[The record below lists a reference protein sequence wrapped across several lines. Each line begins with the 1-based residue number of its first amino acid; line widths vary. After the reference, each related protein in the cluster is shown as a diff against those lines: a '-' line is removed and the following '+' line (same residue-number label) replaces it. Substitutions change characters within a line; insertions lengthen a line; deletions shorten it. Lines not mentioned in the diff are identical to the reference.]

1 MLPPHPGRP
10 DNLCASAGVLLIVGK
25 CCILYLK
32 AYMDTAYSQARSPCQ
47 MGSPM
52 FERSSCAQPILHTLQ
67 VFEQAG
73 LKSPILG
80 SIVIGLVNVSGTVV
94 AALAMDRFGR
104 KPLLL
109 LSHFGMAV
117 SLASISVAVHFIC
130 EWVLW
135 ALWPSVHLEG
145 CS

>member
-1 MLPPHPGRP
+1 MLLPHPDLTIYVPLQVFYSSSVSAAYHTSSLDGRC
-10 DNLCASAGVLLIVGK
+10 LLSSAAHVKTGLPI
-25 CCILYLK
+25 
-32 AYMDTAYSQARSPCQ
+32 
-47 MGSPM
+47 
-52 FERSSCAQPILHTLQ
+52 FERTSRAQPTLRTLQ

-94 AALAMDRFGR
+94 AALIMDRFGR

-130 EWVLW
+130 EWGL
-135 ALWPSVHLEG
+135 
-145 CS
+145 